1 MTKYEKIKIGLLG
14 LFIIG
19 FLFCFYNYSENQRY
33 IFSNKTEF
41 LPLIMD
47 SKTGEVYFIQNQQK
61 LSLDKYKPYIKN
73 E

>member
-1 MTKYEKIKIGLLG
+1 MTKYEKYKIVLM
-14 LFIIG
+14 IIFVAG
-19 FLFCFYNYSENQRY
+19 FLFCFCNYSENRRY
-33 IFSNKTEF
+33 IFSNQTQF

-61 LSLDKYKPYIKN
+61 LSLDKYKPYKKN